1 LGDRG
6 VRLRDGDAAL
16 LEGRFSDKLGCDTL
30 ERLGVAG
37 RAGIPS
43 SLLGGRLKSPVDGW
57 VVGLD
62 ASDNEREER
71 VVGWSCG
78 SGDCRGFDNCWL
90 SLLSNI

>member
-1 LGDRG
+1 
-6 VRLRDGDAAL
+6 
-16 LEGRFSDKLGCDTL
+16 
-30 ERLGVAG
+30 
-37 RAGIPS
+37 
-43 SLLGGRLKSPVDGW
+43 